1 MHPIYSPCAYLETT
15 GSHLKSVG
23 FKSEIQTQWFKREN
37 YETRHLFAAMDFKEI
52 EPKAF
57 QRRSTTV
64 SKK

>member
-37 YETRHLFAAMDFKEI
+37 YETNTQTSVCCYGF
-52 EPKAF
+52 
-57 QRRSTTV
+57 
-64 SKK
+64 